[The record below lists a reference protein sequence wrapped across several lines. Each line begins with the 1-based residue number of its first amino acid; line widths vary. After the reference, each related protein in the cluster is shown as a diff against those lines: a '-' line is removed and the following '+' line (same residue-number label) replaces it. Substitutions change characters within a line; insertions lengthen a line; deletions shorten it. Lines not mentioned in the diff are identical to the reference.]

1 MEVLHTY
8 HNGAQLC
15 RTTIATILA
24 IPVWKGNRI
33 LDHEHVK
40 RIRDSLEADG
50 TSIKALD
57 SGFHIVR
64 YEEADAGGHLTTV
77 QALVDGQHRYEVIRQ
92 LREPCQDFPVTCI
105 VKPVASE
112 IEAIEYF
119 NTINQAKPLQ
129 YTEDPV
135 LIVNRFVAA
144 IQGAFPSKKK
154 LIRTLKTRRPY
165 LSVEDLREALERHV
179 GVLRRWKPDR
189 FVAQML
195 EANGRIVTEL
205 QLELSLSAKIR
216 DKSVKETATEIGF
229 GLAIYPGLPWI
240 AKILAPSE

>member
-1 MEVLHTY
+1 M
-8 HNGAQLC
+8 
-15 RTTIATILA
+15 
-24 IPVWKGNRI
+24 
-33 LDHEHVK
+33 
-40 RIRDSLEADG
+40 
-50 TSIKALD
+50 
-57 SGFHIVR
+57 
-64 YEEADAGGHLTTV
+64 
-77 QALVDGQHRYEVIRQ
+77 
-92 LREPCQDFPVTCI
+92 
-105 VKPVASE
+105 KPVASE

-165 LSVEDLREALERHV
+165 LSVDDLREALERHV

-195 EANGRIVTEL
+195 EANGRIVNEL

-240 AKILAPSE
+240 ATILAPSE